1 MPEEIPVTETVEAE
15 VEATIEAEVEAPDE
29 EDKTDEAQEQKIT
42 PYPCIDYRTLP
53 DSVLSD
59 PPSVLNVTSQQLND
73 ILQDESVANRC
84 AIVYFYA
91 SWSYYSCEYAYQYNA
106 LGRAFN
112 SLPILAVDL
121 HYNDISSPEYVVL
134 YYPSMSLFFN
144 GTIAKRFDPSKSFE
158 ELKTLVTNVT
168 GLEPISNVT
177 LSDVDKE
184 GPLLTKPV
192 PVENWLLQFCWWYVS
207 IVGVVCCIY
216 YLSPINYIRTLWSR
230 PKTD

>member
-1 MPEEIPVTETVEAE
+1 MVRLNWKIFYDSNCLVCMMFLRVTRVSLLYLLLLINSTLQEHVPQSEEGLSQDGEMPEEIPVTETVEAE

-121 HYNDISSPEYVVL
+121 HYND
-134 YYPSMSLFFN
+134 M
-144 GTIAKRFDPSKSFE
+144 
-158 ELKTLVTNVT
+158 
-168 GLEPISNVT
+168 
-177 LSDVDKE
+177 
-184 GPLLTKPV
+184 
-192 PVENWLLQFCWWYVS
+192 
-207 IVGVVCCIY
+207 
-216 YLSPINYIRTLWSR
+216 
-230 PKTD
+230 